1 MGKRMH
7 QARYLKSLTLLAT
20 LASVALAQP
29 AIAAETAN
37 TDLAPVE
44 VANLYIKT
52 VVNEDEAS
60 IAALNDYLRAT
71 RLAGHQPAEYASFSD
86 LRKAAAE
93 FPIEMGKTIAG
104 LFPAAMQASLTPAAR
119 QLAANVLAAKNGA
132 ICKTTGA
139 EPVKEERGIQ
149 TAAVSFECQI
159 VKAPLSWAQAAQ
171 QLAKSGCKAEQCEA
185 GLKKIADSYATGPQ
199 QTWSAVF
206 PVSREKSTEAWRN
219 DFARETFNDIWE
231 YL

>member
-1 MGKRMH
+1 MH
-7 QARYLKSLTLLAT
+7 QTRYFKSLSLLAT
-20 LASVALAQP
+20 LASIALAQP
-29 AIAAETAN
+29 AMATESASTE
-37 TDLAPVE
+37 LAPVE

-60 IAALNDYLRAT
+60 IAALNAYLRAT

-86 LRKAAAE
+86 LRTAAAE
-93 FPIEMGKTIAG
+93 FPIAMGKTIAG
-104 LFPAAMQASLTPAAR
+104 LFPATMQASLTPAAQ

-132 ICKTTGA
+132 VCKTTSA
-139 EPVKEERGIQ
+139 APVTEKNGIQ
-149 TAAVSFECQI
+149 TSAVSFECQI
-159 VKAPLSWAQAAQ
+159 VKAPLSWAKAAQ
-171 QLAKSGCKAEQCEA
+171 QLAKSGCTAEQCEA

>member
-1 MGKRMH
+1 MEKRMH

-71 RLAGHQPAEYASFSD
+71 RLAGHQPA
-86 LRKAAAE
+86 
-93 FPIEMGKTIAG
+93 
-104 LFPAAMQASLTPAAR
+104 
-119 QLAANVLAAKNGA
+119 
-132 ICKTTGA
+132 
-139 EPVKEERGIQ
+139 
-149 TAAVSFECQI
+149 
-159 VKAPLSWAQAAQ
+159 
-171 QLAKSGCKAEQCEA
+171 KSGGRVSHRNGQDHRRIVPGCDASEFDP
-185 GLKKIADSYATGPQ
+185 GSPATGGECAGGKKRRYLQDHRRRTRQRRERHPDCRRQ
-199 QTWSAVF
+199 FRMPDRQGAV
-206 PVSREKSTEAWRN
+206 VVGTGGAATGQKR
-219 DFARETFNDIWE
+219 
-231 YL
+231 LQG

>member
-1 MGKRMH
+1 MH
-7 QARYLKSLTLLAT
+7 QPRNSKSIALLAT
-20 LASVALAQP
+20 LLSAALAQP
-29 AIAAETAN
+29 VMAAESATHE
-37 TDLAPVE
+37 LAPID
-44 VANLYIKT
+44 VAGLYIKT

-71 RLAGHQPAEYASFSD
+71 RLAGHQSAEYASFSE

-93 FPIEMGKTIAG
+93 FPVEMGKTIAG

-132 ICKTTGA
+132 VCKTTGA
-139 EPVKEERGIQ
+139 EPVKQEGGIQ
-149 TAAVSFECQI
+149 TSAVSFECQL
-159 VKAPLSWAQAAQ
+159 VKAPLSWAKAAQ
-171 QLAKSGCKAEQCEA
+171 QLAKSACQPQQCEA

-199 QTWSAVF
+199 QTWKAVF

>member
-1 MGKRMH
+1 MH
-7 QARYLKSLTLLAT
+7 QTRYFKSLSLLAI
-20 LASVALAQP
+20 LASIALAQP
-29 AIAAETAN
+29 AMATESASTE
-37 TDLAPVE
+37 LAPVE

-60 IAALNDYLRAT
+60 IAALNAYLRAT
-71 RLAGHQPAEYASFSD
+71 RLAGHQPAEYASFSE
-86 LRKAAAE
+86 LRTAAAE
-93 FPIEMGKTIAG
+93 FPVAMGKTIAG
-104 LFPAAMQASLTPAAR
+104 LFPATMQADLIPAAQ

-132 ICKTTGA
+132 VCKTTSA
-139 EPVKEERGIQ
+139 APVTEKNGIQ
-149 TAAVSFECQI
+149 TSAVSFECQI
-159 VKAPLSWAQAAQ
+159 IKAPLSWAKAAQ